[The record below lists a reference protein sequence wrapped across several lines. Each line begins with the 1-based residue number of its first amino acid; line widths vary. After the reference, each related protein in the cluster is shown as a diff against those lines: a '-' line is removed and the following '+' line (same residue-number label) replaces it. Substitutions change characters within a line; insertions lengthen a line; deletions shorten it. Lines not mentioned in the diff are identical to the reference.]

1 MKVSFNLVH
10 PTHYYQYLIDK
21 IQQDKSIHVEV
32 VYFSGLLSNY
42 PWKEKI
48 EINANVYFLK
58 KILSIDLRFLFKS
71 RKDEL
76 PIIAGWVEPT
86 MLLLIAYWYII
97 GKPYVLLTDTVS
109 PRKSNGFRENLRK
122 YWLEN
127 VIFKGACAIL
137 TTGEVGVRA
146 LKSYNVGI
154 SKLFNFPFVT
164 NLELFK
170 PNKSKKQSDK
180 SLVIFSSGRLD
191 IAHKGY
197 DKALIALSNVK
208 KRFPKLEFKYLI
220 GGVGPDKE
228 LIENLIIKLG
238 LIENVELLGWLE
250 VAELPEIISN
260 ADLFL
265 HPSNFDPYPNAVL
278 EAMACG
284 IPVLG
289 SSLAGS
295 AADRIVPGQNGL
307 IHHFD
312 DINDLTRNLIVFI
325 EMSLEDRNML
335 GIKAR
340 ETAEKWTYHHNIK
353 VLKKIVT
360 DLSK

>member
-10 PTHYYQYLIDK
+10 PTHYYQYLIDQ
-21 IQQDKSIHVEV
+21 IQRDNSIQVEV

-48 EINANVYFLK
+48 EINTKVYFLK
-58 KILSIDLRFLFKS
+58 KILGIDLRFLFQS
-71 RKDEL
+71 RRDEL

-86 MLLLIAYWYII
+86 MLLLITYWYII

-109 PRKSNGFRENLRK
+109 PRKTNGFRENLRK

-127 VIFKGACAIL
+127 VVFNGASAIL

-146 LKSYNVGI
+146 LKSYHIGGG
-154 SKLFNFPFVT
+154 KLYNFPFVT
-164 NLELFK
+164 NLDLFK
-170 PNKSKKQSDK
+170 PDKSKKRDDQT
-180 SLVIFSSGRLD
+180 LVIFSSGRLD

-197 DKALIALSNVK
+197 DKALIALSSVK
-208 KRFPKLEFKYLI
+208 EKFPNLDFKYLI

-228 LIENLIIKLG
+228 LIKNLINKLG

-250 VAELPEIISN
+250 VSELPRIISDS
-260 ADLFL
+260 DLFL
-265 HPSNFDPYPNAVL
+265 HTSNFDPYPNAVL

-295 AADRIVPGQNGL
+295 VADRIISGENGL

-312 DINDLTRNLIVFI
+312 NINDITNKLIEFI
-325 EMSLEDRNML
+325 EMSPEARNML

-340 ETAEKWTYHHNIK
+340 ETAEKWTYHYNID
-353 VLKKIVT
+353 VLKKIVI